1 MKVSPSLLAANF
13 MNLTDD
19 VKRIKDSGCEYIHL
33 DVMDGCFVPNISFGP
48 GIIKQLKE
56 ILDVPFDV
64 HLMISNPRFYLNE
77 FKKSGADILT
87 YHYEVNDNHHELIKE
102 IKNLG
107 MQAGLS
113 IKPNTK
119 VEEIVPYLNDLDLVL
134 VRRQS
139 GCPERQPVD
148 FQGNCGVEVSR
159 MGELHRSARP
169 RRGGVREHR
178 EGTQA

>member
-13 MNLTDD
+13 MNLTDE

-87 YHYEVNDNHHELIKE
+87 YHLNHI
-102 IKNLG
+102 
-107 MQAGLS
+107 
-113 IKPNTK
+113 
-119 VEEIVPYLNDLDLVL
+119 
-134 VRRQS
+134 
-139 GCPERQPVD
+139 
-148 FQGNCGVEVSR
+148 
-159 MGELHRSARP
+159 SAA
-169 RRGGVREHR
+169 VC
-178 EGTQA
+178 